1 MKKLKYVSFV
11 SEVDQQ
17 RDYKVVKSNA
27 LIQKNRYDLSVQEQ
41 KILLHVIK
49 MIRPDDTEFAEEYR
63 FSIQDFCRICGINKS
78 GANYR
83 DIKACLL
90 SLSKQ
95 KWWMTAADGSGDEV
109 TAGWIARARISQGDG
124 TVTLQLDEE
133 LKPYLLQLHEY
144 FTKYSLYYTLTMR
157 SKYSIRL
164 YELFKSY
171 ENLESIELDVN
182 ELKKILMAEKY
193 ERWADFRRYC
203 LEGPIN
209 EINKV
214 GDIVVDWT
222 PQKVGRQYQKIQ
234 FSITAKDVMA
244 RTETWAEIEYRL
256 NKNIIPG
263 QLSLA
268 MMEDL
273 QSN

>member
-11 SEVDQQ
+11 SEIDQQ

-95 KWWMTAADGSGDEV
+95 KW
-109 TAGWIARARISQGDG
+109 
-124 TVTLQLDEE
+124 
-133 LKPYLLQLHEY
+133 
-144 FTKYSLYYTLTMR
+144 
-157 SKYSIRL
+157 
-164 YELFKSY
+164 
-171 ENLESIELDVN
+171 
-182 ELKKILMAEKY
+182 
-193 ERWADFRRYC
+193 
-203 LEGPIN
+203 
-209 EINKV
+209 
-214 GDIVVDWT
+214 
-222 PQKVGRQYQKIQ
+222 
-234 FSITAKDVMA
+234 
-244 RTETWAEIEYRL
+244 
-256 NKNIIPG
+256 
-263 QLSLA
+263 
-268 MMEDL
+268 
-273 QSN
+273 